1 MPAYTRVDSVVQR
14 LNTTVEKFRELEG
27 FGWISIVEK
36 NGVLYVPGHHE
47 YKAKFIL
54 HLQQVRKLNSQQ
66 ISRVLYVEE
75 PPYSLKD
82 VDRILADES
91 AAKPK
96 TQEEVVHE
104 NSLHSRR

>member
-14 LNTTVEKFRELEG
+14 LNTTIEKFRELES

-54 HLQQVRKLNSQQ
+54 HLQQVRNLNAQQ
-66 ISRVLYVEE
+66 ISRVLFIEQ
-75 PPYSLKD
+75 PPYSLKE
-82 VDRILADES
+82 VDRILAAEPP
-91 AAKPK
+91 ANP
-96 TQEEVVHE
+96 TTPEEFAHGK
-104 NSLHSRR
+104 SC